1 MSKRFFSRTSVFDF
15 INNMCLLGFI
25 LMIWYSE
32 KRYAPLQK
40 TWAITIIRFWF
51 WKQYC
56 WFPVIFNLFYERLF
70 MCTTLPSL
78 LVVDHHC
85 VKLTERSNL
94 SRRRRKRTKRYLG
107 ISRSTKCFVKL
118 NCLCHSMQNNFGT
131 KLNDNIFKCRKTLRE
146 ANRVKTYSSIKSDG
160 RTPYINFVVQRR

>member
-1 MSKRFFSRTSVFDF
+1 
-15 INNMCLLGFI
+15 
-25 LMIWYSE
+25 
-32 KRYAPLQK
+32 
-40 TWAITIIRFWF
+40 
-51 WKQYC
+51 
-56 WFPVIFNLFYERLF
+56 

-94 SRRRRKRTKRYLG
+94 SRRRRKKTKRYLG

-131 KLNDNIFKCRKTLRE
+131 KSNDNIFKCRKTLRE

-160 RTPYINFVVQRR
+160 RTQYINFVVQRRQRYMHHNDLYLKFKKYFFVKSKFKINSEGCKDVRVKNN

>member
-1 MSKRFFSRTSVFDF
+1 MPFGFYLDDLIQSKKICALTKNMSHNNNQILVLKTIFTDFLWFST
-15 INNMCLLGFI
+15 
-25 LMIWYSE
+25 Y
-32 KRYAPLQK
+32 
-40 TWAITIIRFWF
+40 
-51 WKQYC
+51 
-56 WFPVIFNLFYERLF
+56 F
-70 MCTTLPSL
+70 MKDYLCAQHC

-94 SRRRRKRTKRYLG
+94 SRRRRKKTKRYLG

-146 ANRVKTYSSIKSDG
+146 ANRVKTYSSIKSE
-160 RTPYINFVVQRR
+160 RRIPIYQLCCSKTLEIYAPQWPLSQI